1 MLTNRYMETFVIIY
15 KENPKDFYNKNLN
28 AEANTA
34 TEALS
39 DFITEHPDAV
49 FQAMYNKRIQLF

>member
-1 MLTNRYMETFVIIY
+1 METFVIIY

-39 DFITEHPDAV
+39 NFITKHPDAV